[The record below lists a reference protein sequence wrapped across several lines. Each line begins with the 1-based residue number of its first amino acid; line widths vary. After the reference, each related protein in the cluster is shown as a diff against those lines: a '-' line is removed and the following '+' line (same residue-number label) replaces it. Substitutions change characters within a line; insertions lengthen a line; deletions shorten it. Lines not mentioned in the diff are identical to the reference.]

1 MELCFTSLRLEQR
14 YRLVWKSQEGQR
26 GYIEK
31 GANWWSLSS
40 KRLWRMGSRAQVE
53 KLAFNRSEIY
63 TDKWGRGGTEIWEI
77 KPDHH
82 EVTRLL
88 ADCRSG
94 SWIKEFVN
102 DGLESSMSDEKK
114 ILIRANKATR
124 SGPHPLPGL
133 TPCDSLPALFHHL
146 LTFPQSATHLPP
158 IPLRRVF
165 LCDTYSAK
173 YLFKDNFLR
182 ERFSD
187 TLLPQRQR
195 SLPCYTPRQNPMP
208 VLSNRNRMWA
218 IRVILSV
225 LVCCWCREFDSD
237 S

>member
-63 TDKWGRGGTEIWEI
+63 TDKWGRWGTEIWEI

-114 ILIRANKATR
+114 KSLLGPTRPQDLAPIHSQASPYATLSQLSSTIFSPFLKVLPTSDR
-124 SGPHPLPGL
+124 FLWGGFSCVTPIQPSICSKTTSSGNISV
-133 TPCDSLPALFHHL
+133 TPCSPRD
-146 LTFPQSATHLPP
+146 
-158 IPLRRVF
+158 
-165 LCDTYSAK
+165 K
-173 YLFKDNFLR
+173 G
-182 ERFSD
+182 
-187 TLLPQRQR
+187 R
-195 SLPCYTPRQNPMP
+195 SLVTPPDKTLCQRCPTEIECEPYM
-208 VLSNRNRMWA
+208 S
-218 IRVILSV
+218 
-225 LVCCWCREFDSD
+225 F
-237 S
+237 